1 MRFLSIGE
9 DVGGRHRRANLEAT
23 PVRIRRRWMVWN
35 GEFLMFWY
43 FKNPND
49 NLKIKMWRVHLI
61 FFNSL
66 CHYATSGCKSLI
78 VKLIVNLSF
87 FNTFEVLAK
96 LPQHRDPKSLTCQF
110 PISFIH
116 QKKVSCE
123 LNIFLLHILIL
134 LWISLLS
141 LITPKKIKN
150 KKATAFR

>member
-35 GEFLMFWY
+35 GGFLMFWY

-66 CHYATSGCKSLI
+66 CHYATSGCKIGCLWHY
-78 VKLIVNLSF
+78 SF
-87 FNTFEVLAK
+87 FNALKFMEK
-96 LPQHRDPKSLTCQF
+96 LPQHKDPKSLTCQF

-150 KKATAFR
+150 KKTTAFR